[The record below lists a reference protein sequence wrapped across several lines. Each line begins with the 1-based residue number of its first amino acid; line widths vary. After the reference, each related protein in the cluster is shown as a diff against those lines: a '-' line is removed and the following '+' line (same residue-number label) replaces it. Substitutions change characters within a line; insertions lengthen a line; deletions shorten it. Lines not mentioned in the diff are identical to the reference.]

1 MLFIEN
7 LGKSR
12 KAFFDKRP
20 DNGYPQI
27 SVVNNIPKEY
37 EKLHQHI
44 QQLEIPHNN
53 EVSFELFEFLDQ
65 EVIK

>member
-1 MLFIEN
+1 MLFIKN
-7 LGKSR
+7 IRKSR

-20 DNGYPQI
+20 GHGHPEI
-27 SVVNNIPKEY
+27 SIVNHIPKEHQR
-37 EKLHQHI
+37 LHEHI

-65 EVIK
+65 EEIK